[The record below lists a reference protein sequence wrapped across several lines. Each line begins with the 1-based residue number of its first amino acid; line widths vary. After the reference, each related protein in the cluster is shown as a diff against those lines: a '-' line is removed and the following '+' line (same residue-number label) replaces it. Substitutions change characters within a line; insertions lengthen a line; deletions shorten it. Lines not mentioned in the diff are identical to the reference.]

1 MQRQNK
7 NQESLLRGE
16 SGEAIRRLAGS
27 GDAQQLVAMLR
38 SKGGVQQA
46 AQAAAKGCLL
56 YTSCAKALKLLM
68 FAALMVAMTRALSLI
83 PGIPIAHT
91 KLTWGF
97 LARSLCALVCGPT
110 LGLRCV

>member
-38 SKGGVQQA
+38 SKGRVQQA
-46 AQAAAKGCLL
+46 AQAAAKGDASQLMEMMNQL
-56 YTSCAKALKLLM
+56 MSTPEGARLVERISRQAKE
-68 FAALMVAMTRALSLI
+68 S
-83 PGIPIAHT
+83 G
-91 KLTWGF
+91 LT
-97 LARSLCALVCGPT
+97 
-110 LGLRCV
+110 

>member
-46 AQAAAKGCLL
+46 AQAAAKGMPV
-56 YTSCAKALKLLM
+56 S
-68 FAALMVAMTRALSLI
+68 
-83 PGIPIAHT
+83 
-91 KLTWGF
+91 
-97 LARSLCALVCGPT
+97 
-110 LGLRCV
+110 

>member
-38 SKGGVQQA
+38 AKGGVQQA
-46 AQAAAKGCLL
+46 AQAAAKGDSSQLMEMMNQL
-56 YTSCAKALKLLM
+56 MSTPEGARLVERISRQAKE
-68 FAALMVAMTRALSLI
+68 S
-83 PGIPIAHT
+83 G
-91 KLTWGF
+91 LT
-97 LARSLCALVCGPT
+97 
-110 LGLRCV
+110 

>member
-46 AQAAAKGCLL
+46 AQGAANGDTSQLMEMMNQLTSTPEGARLVERISRQAKESG
-56 YTSCAKALKLLM
+56 
-68 FAALMVAMTRALSLI
+68 
-83 PGIPIAHT
+83 
-91 KLTWGF
+91 LT
-97 LARSLCALVCGPT
+97 
-110 LGLRCV
+110 

>member
-46 AQAAAKGCLL
+46 AKAAAAGDPSQLMSMMNQLMRTKEGAELVARIENQ
-56 YTSCAKALKLLM
+56 AKQA
-68 FAALMVAMTRALSLI
+68 
-83 PGIPIAHT
+83 
-91 KLTWGF
+91 
-97 LARSLCALVCGPT
+97 
-110 LGLRCV
+110 GLQ

>member
-38 SKGGVQQA
+38 SKGGVQQV
-46 AQAAAKGCLL
+46 AQAAAKGDASQLMEMMNQL
-56 YTSCAKALKLLM
+56 MSTPEGARLVERISRQAKE
-68 FAALMVAMTRALSLI
+68 S
-83 PGIPIAHT
+83 G
-91 KLTWGF
+91 LT
-97 LARSLCALVCGPT
+97 
-110 LGLRCV
+110 

>member
-38 SKGGVQQA
+38 STGGVQQA
-46 AQAAAKGCLL
+46 AQAAAKGDASQLMEMMNQL
-56 YTSCAKALKLLM
+56 MSTPEGARLVERIRRQAKE
-68 FAALMVAMTRALSLI
+68 S
-83 PGIPIAHT
+83 G
-91 KLTWGF
+91 LT
-97 LARSLCALVCGPT
+97 
-110 LGLRCV
+110 